1 VRRYTALAVALA
13 CLAAAAP
20 TALADSIVYER
31 NGNVWLT
38 NPDGTGQRQV
48 TTGGGYLALFAAL
61 GGTSVAAVS
70 LSHNSVK
77 SKHLSMELNSN
88 STASDHLVTSA
99 WTSGP
104 LAGAAQSAFAIAPS
118 SATGA
123 AIVAHNGSGDDHKP
137 WNGHVLHSTP
147 NGLAT
152 VTFHAF
158 ASLGACGLDG
168 VGTVAN

>member
-1 VRRYTALAVALA
+1 M
-13 CLAAAAP
+13 
-20 TALADSIVYER
+20 
-31 NGNVWLT
+31 
-38 NPDGTGQRQV
+38 
-48 TTGGGYLALFAAL
+48 
-61 GGTSVAAVS
+61 
-70 LSHNSVK
+70 K
-77 SKHLSMELNSN
+77 LNSN

-137 WNGHVLHSTP
+137 WNGQVLHSTP